1 MNSVDLHEVVGN
13 VIDENGV
20 QPITRGAQVCACV
33 REQLRQIIQAANP
46 KSYMDYRALKYP
58 AGDGSDT
65 PETRVEAT
73 RFLFDCA
80 RDLLVP
86 HYVSSAAK

>member
-1 MNSVDLHEVVGN
+1 MNQLDLDQVVTD
-13 VIDENGV
+13 IITDAGV

-33 REQLRQIIQAANP
+33 RDNLRALIQASDP
-46 KSYMDYRALKYP
+46 EGYIRYRALKYP
-58 AGDGSDT
+58 AGEGSDT

-73 RFLFDCA
+73 RFLFDHA

-86 HYVSSAAK
+86 HYVRTDQ